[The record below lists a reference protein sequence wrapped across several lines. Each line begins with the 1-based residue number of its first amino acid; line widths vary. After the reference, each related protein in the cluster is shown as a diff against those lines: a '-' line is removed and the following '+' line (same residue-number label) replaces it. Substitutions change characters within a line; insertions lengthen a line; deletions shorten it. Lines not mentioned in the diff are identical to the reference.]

1 VSKLITRE
9 GAAGNG
15 LPATLQHE
23 VWGDRLPFRF
33 VKDDKVIVGKDDW
46 LFLDNDSNGFLRQY
60 AGELRLSDAKLEV
73 WQELLEIRIAR
84 LRELGATYHFLVVP
98 ENPTVYPEMLPDH
111 IKGTDERTVQQIMRQ
126 LESSGSEAR
135 LIYPLEQMIEESSR
149 RRVCRKTDTHW
160 TDFGAFVGYQ
170 ALVREIEKEAPI
182 HVVAEEELWFF
193 ERKMLGD
200 LGYKLGIGAVPEP
213 CTGYL
218 YRRAE
223 GVYDNCVEGNASLI
237 VTECAEVPPTKCIV
251 FGDSACYGMLACL
264 AQTFG
269 RMMFVHS
276 PTLDYDLIAEERPD
290 VVISE
295 MTERFLI
302 MTPDD
307 SKAKAIRQVES
318 EKRESGKYRPPILNW
333 DPSPEMPMDIR
344 APTIERIEVARA
356 RQLAR
361 GRLEDATFIT
371 TMAYAGLT
379 PREALHLLWEDIR
392 DGTLTVEPPWTS
404 EDCPPELFGR
414 RKVSLLGPLAE
425 DLAAWRSA
433 SGNPDAGYV
442 FAGLRKRDWDRWV
455 RLDYRAAIKK
465 AGQDYLGPATLLD
478 GYAALLIQDGVPP
491 AEVASLMGIS
501 RDEVAR
507 RYWYLFEEVVP
518 NPKGTPAGE
527 RIQNV
532 RQEIGGRSYHGIPG
546 AGTISRLRHHF
557 IPYRGPRST
566 WEDSLGVRPLS
577 PEAVERIRARL
588 LARGQKE
595 GALLVSVMAY
605 AGLSQQEAIPL
616 KWRQIKNGALEISL
630 DHVTPGSEAAEL
642 LRERYVPM
650 IQTVADDLEE
660 WRIECGS
667 PELGWVFPNLRR
679 LNWQEWKRSEYD
691 RATRH
696 TGRGLQRPYYLCH
709 TFVSLL
715 IEEGRTLEEVMQQ
728 TGLNRDEVIAEYGH
742 IFEDAGI
749 RPPVPAET
757 RIGDSRAALRGERVS
772 ETRARRSGAPRPL
785 PPVPPR
791 SPERSA

>member
-15 LPATLQHE
+15 LPVTMEHE

-33 VKDDKVIVGKDDW
+33 VKDDKVIRGKDDW

-60 AGELRLSDAKLEV
+60 AGELQLSEEKLAV

-84 LRELGATYHFLVVP
+84 VRELGASYHFLVVP

-111 IKGTDERTVQQIMRQ
+111 IVGTAERTVQQIMRQ
-126 LESSGSEAR
+126 LESSGSNAR
-135 LIYPLEQMIEESSR
+135 LIYPLEQLIEESSR

-170 ALVREIEKEAPI
+170 ALIREIEKEVPLHA
-182 HVVAEEELWFF
+182 VSEEELWFF
-193 ERKMLGD
+193 ERKLLGD

-223 GVYDNCVEGNASLI
+223 CVYDNCIEGNGSLV
-237 VTECAEVPPTKCIV
+237 VTECAHVPPTKCMV
-251 FGDSACYGMLACL
+251 FGDSACYGMLASL

-269 RMMFVHS
+269 RMMFVHA

-295 MTERFLI
+295 MTERYLI

-307 SKAKAIRQVES
+307 SKPRTIRQIERD
-318 EKRESGKYRPPILNW
+318 KRESGRYRPPILNW

-344 APTIERIEVARA
+344 APTIERIETARA
-356 RQLAR
+356 RLLASK
-361 GRLEDATFIT
+361 RLEDATFIT
-371 TMAYAGLT
+371 AMAYAGLT
-379 PREALHLLWEDIR
+379 PREALNLSWKDVQDDALEV
-392 DGTLTVEPPWTS
+392 TPAWTG
-404 EDCPPELFGR
+404 EGCPLELFGR
-414 RKVSLLGPLAE
+414 RTVPLLAPLAD
-425 DLAAWRSA
+425 DLAALRA
-433 SGNPDAGYV
+433 AAGNPDGGHV
-442 FAGLRKRDWDRWV
+442 FAALRERNWDRWV

-465 AGQDYLGPATLLD
+465 PGQDYLGPGTLLD
-478 GYAALLIQDGVPP
+478 GYAAILIQDGVS
-491 AEVASLMGIS
+491 ALEVASRMGIS

-518 NPKGTPAGE
+518 NPQGPSVEE
-527 RIQNV
+527 RIGKV
-532 RQEIGGRSYHGIPG
+532 RREIGRSYHGVPG
-546 AGTISRLRHHF
+546 AAAIFRLRHQF

-566 WEDSLGVRPLS
+566 WEDSLGIRPLA
-577 PEAVERIRARL
+577 PEAVERIRSRL

-605 AGLSQQEAIPL
+605 AGLSQQETIPL
-616 KWRQIKNGALEISL
+616 KWRQIKNGVLEISL
-630 DHVTPGSEAAEL
+630 DHVTPGSEAAEV
-642 LRERYVPM
+642 LRARDLQM
-650 IQTVADDLEE
+650 FQTLADDLEE
-660 WRIECGS
+660 WRVECGS
-667 PELGWVFPNLRR
+667 PELGWVFPNLRK
-679 LNWQEWKRSEYD
+679 LNWQAWKRSEYD

-709 TFVSLL
+709 TFVSLM

-728 TGLNRDEVIAEYGH
+728 TGLTREEVIAEYGH
-742 IFEDAGI
+742 IFEEAANGS
-749 RPPVPAET
+749 PVPADT
-757 RIGDSRAALRGERVS
+757 RIQDARASLRGESVS
-772 ETRARRSGAPRPL
+772 GTWFPRSGVAPQL
-785 PPVPPR
+785 PPAPAQ